1 MEPKVLTCSLY
12 GKLGDINAQTEVTDE
27 LERLL
32 AEYSTTVDAVQEFL
46 QYQRVPVQKGEPSSP

>member
-12 GKLGDINAQTEVTDE
+12 GELGDINAQTEVTDE

-32 AEYSTTVDAVQEFL
+32 AEYSTTVDAVQ
-46 QYQRVPVQKGEPSSP
+46 